1 MTEGRGKVMVVDDE
15 PTVRDL
21 LKRTLEGVGYEV
33 VTAGSGLE
41 ALERVCE
48 QEVGVVLLD
57 IKMPG
62 MTGMEVLGKLTA
74 DWPEI
79 CVIMVTALADA
90 QTAIKSMQLG
100 AYDYITKPFKLD
112 DVLLKMRRAIE
123 KRDFQLRDKLLMRE
137 LQQSVKEQAER
148 MHSQFNDLV
157 HSLAREHK
165 LLYELAMKQP
175 GGGKSLLAKL
185 PSELREQMSS
195 FDEFREALLR
205 ILRGGK

>member
-1 MTEGRGKVMVVDDE
+1 MTEERGKVLVADDE
-15 PTVRDL
+15 QTVRDL
-21 LKRTLEGVGYEV
+21 LKRTLEEAGYEV

-79 CVIMVTALADA
+79 CVIMVTAVVDA
-90 QTAIKSMQLG
+90 QTAVEAMKLG
-100 AYDYITKPFKLD
+100 AYDYITKPFNLD

-185 PSELREQMSS
+185 PAELREQMSS
-195 FDEFREALLR
+195 FDEFRDALLK
-205 ILRGGK
+205 ILRGS

>member
-1 MTEGRGKVMVVDDE
+1 MTEQRGKVLVADDE
-15 PTVRDL
+15 QTVRKL
-21 LKRTLEGVGYEV
+21 LQRILEEVGYNV
-33 VTAGSGLE
+33 VTATNGLE
-41 ALERVCE
+41 VLEQVSMLE
-48 QEVGVVLLD
+48 IDVVLLD
-57 IKMPG
+57 IKMPE
-62 MTGMEVLGKLTA
+62 MSGMEALAKLTT

-79 CVIMVTALADA
+79 CVIMVTAVADA
-90 QTAIKSMQLG
+90 QTAIKAMQLG
-100 AYDYITKPFKLD
+100 AYDYISKPFNQD

-123 KRDFQLRDKLLMRE
+123 KRDFQLKNQRFMLE

-165 LLYELAMKQP
+165 LLYELAVKQP

-195 FDEFREALLR
+195 FDEFREALLG

>member
-1 MTEGRGKVMVVDDE
+1 MTEGRGKVLVVDDE
-15 PTVRDL
+15 QTVRDL
-21 LKRTLEGVGYEV
+21 LKRTLEEAGYEV

-41 ALERVCE
+41 ALEQVCE

-79 CVIMVTALADA
+79 CVIMVTAVADA
-90 QTAIKSMQLG
+90 QTAVKAMNLG
-100 AYDYITKPFKLD
+100 AYDYISKPFNLD

-123 KRDFQLRDKLLMRE
+123 KRDFQLRNKLLMQE

-148 MHSQFNDLV
+148 MQSQFNELV
-157 HSLAREHK
+157 RSLAREHK
-165 LLYELAMKQP
+165 LLYDLAAKQP

-185 PSELREQMSS
+185 PAELRETMSS
-195 FDEFREALLR
+195 FDEFRDALLK

>member
-1 MTEGRGKVMVVDDE
+1 MTEGRGKALVVDDE
-15 PTVRDL
+15 QTVRDL
-21 LKRTLEGVGYEV
+21 LKRTLEEAGYEV

-48 QEVGVVLLD
+48 QDVGVVLLD

-62 MTGMEVLGKLTA
+62 MTGMEVLAKLTA

-79 CVIMVTALADA
+79 CVLMVTAVADA
-90 QTAIKSMQLG
+90 QTAVQAMKLG
-100 AYDYITKPFKLD
+100 AYDHITKPFNLE

-123 KRDFQLRDKLLMRE
+123 KRDFQLRDKLLMQE
-137 LQQSVKEQAER
+137 LQQSVKGQSER
-148 MHSQFNDLV
+148 MQSQFNDLV

-165 LLYELAMKQP
+165 LLYDLAVKQP

-185 PSELREQMSS
+185 PSELRESMAS

-205 ILRGGK
+205 VLGGG

>member
-1 MTEGRGKVMVVDDE
+1 MTEQRGKVLVTDDE
-15 PTVRDL
+15 QTVRNL
-21 LKRTLEGVGYEV
+21 LKRTLEEAGYEV
-33 VTAGSGLE
+33 ITAGSGLE

-79 CVIMVTALADA
+79 CVIMVTAVADA
-90 QTAIKSMQLG
+90 QTAVKAMNLG
-100 AYDYITKPFKLD
+100 AYDYISKPFNLD

-123 KRDFQLRDKLLMRE
+123 KRDFQLRDKLLMQE
-137 LQQSVKEQAER
+137 LQLSVKEQAER
-148 MHSQFNDLV
+148 MQSQFNELV
-157 HSLAREHK
+157 RSLAREHK
-165 LLYELAMKQP
+165 LLYDLAAKQP

-185 PSELREQMSS
+185 PAELRETMSS
-195 FDEFREALLR
+195 FDEFRDALLK